1 MIDFFILHT
10 SDKSKYTNKIIKALT
25 KSFDHTFDHT
35 WFYSDMLKRL
45 VEKSGNAFKGF
56 GTSFSNKF
64 LRSVNGYDEIEDL
77 NLNISGSLAGYM
89 QDLVSNDQ
97 KIKRAITYDKVQI
110 LRGSKNSLSDSVQD
124 DVHNTGYFAVKR
136 GKSVQDHLQLVDIC
150 KDEYSETINNVE
162 NFRIGIKE
170 VKGRT
175 LVEGKSFDFLFP
187 NKIENLD
194 LFIQKIFN
202 STMPFKLWG
211 LKSKISDGYFKILA
225 IDLHT
230 GNPIDFEIAD
240 DVMRVYL
247 FENSCGN
254 TILRLYTN
262 LQMYYDSKIIC
273 LELN

>member
-162 NFRIGIKE
+162 NFCIGVKE

-175 LVEGKSFDFLFP
+175 LVEGKSFDFFFP

-225 IDLHT
+225 IDLY
-230 GNPIDFEIAD
+230 PRD
-240 DVMRVYL
+240 
-247 FENSCGN
+247 
-254 TILRLYTN
+254 
-262 LQMYYDSKIIC
+262 
-273 LELN
+273 